1 MSPTEDDRRVDAA
14 DGPARVSEPTRTWTA
29 TPTAR
34 PERPELSDRTP
45 APVVGRDAIPRPI
58 LRAQSLWFVSMSMLF
73 FAVVTLFLTRAGLVA
88 NLVDLLRQQDPDVS
102 DVRLA
107 EVSPFIIYGVLAVL
121 LVVGL
126 VEWGFATI
134 LLRRRRWPRM
144 VMVPLAVVHV
154 VIAAGCSL
162 VIPLSAWQ
170 GWLVVAVLGIS
181 ALVALTAG
189 VRAFAP
195 SVTRW
200 IRTRR
205 ADEAEETDGGEGV
218 DSVVGADGADSV
230 VGVVGVVGIVGA
242 DGVDSVAPDPRTR

>member
-1 MSPTEDDRRVDAA
+1 MSPTGDDRRVDAA
-14 DGPARVSEPTRTWTA
+14 DGPAKVSEPTRTWTA
-29 TPTAR
+29 TPMAR

-144 VMVPLAVVHV
+144 IMVPLAVVHV
-154 VIAAGCSL
+154 VVAAGCSL

-181 ALVALTAG
+181 ALVALTAA

-205 ADEAEETDGGEGV
+205 ADEAEETDAADTFDGAEV
-218 DSVVGADGADSV
+218 ADGADGADGAEGADSV
-230 VGVVGVVGIVGA
+230 V
-242 DGVDSVAPDPRTR
+242 PDPRTR